1 VKTDGSLSNGW
12 KPESKRRVAAV
23 AGLLAALALA
33 ACGGAPRMYY
43 YTLRMPAPPA
53 RSDPKTAFALGVEHF
68 RAPEMLRDD
77 RILYYQSPTEMN
89 FYEYHRWGSDPASMF
104 SDLALGWIQGTGV
117 FTEARMLPAR
127 EPVDYILRGRL
138 EHFEEVDEAG
148 GSKGRV
154 GVELTLLRSSDHK
167 VVWSDRR
174 QAESAVEEKGVAGV
188 VQALNE
194 SSQQL
199 LREAL
204 PGMIE
209 QVERE
214 YKSSQGP
221 TP

>member
-1 VKTDGSLSNGW
+1 
-12 KPESKRRVAAV
+12 
-23 AGLLAALALA
+23 
-33 ACGGAPRMYY
+33 MYY
-43 YTLRMPAPPA
+43 YTLQMPAPPA
-53 RSDPKTAFALGVEHF
+53 RTDPKTAFVLGVEHF

-89 FYEYHRWGSDPASMF
+89 FYQYHRWGSDPASMF
-104 SDLALGWIQGTGV
+104 SELALGWIQGAGV
-117 FTEARMLPAR
+117 FTEVRMLPAR

-148 GSKGRV
+148 GSKARV
-154 GVELTLLRSSDHK
+154 SVELTLLRSRDHK
-167 VVWSDRR
+167 VVWSDQR
-174 QAESAVEEKGVAGV
+174 QAESAVQEKGVAGV

-194 SSQQL
+194 SSQQI